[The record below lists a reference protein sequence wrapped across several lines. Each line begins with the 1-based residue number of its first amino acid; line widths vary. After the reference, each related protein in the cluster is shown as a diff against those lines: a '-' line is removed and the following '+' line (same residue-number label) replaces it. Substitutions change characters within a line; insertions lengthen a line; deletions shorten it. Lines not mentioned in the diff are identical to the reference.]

1 MSEQPVPTV
10 HNRQVTAAIAS
21 PRGIG
26 AATGQGSDE
35 DASSVSKGTDRGG
48 N

>member
-1 MSEQPVPTV
+1 MSEQPPRTV
-10 HNRQVTAAIAS
+10 HNLHVT
-21 PRGIG
+21 PDGRGG
-26 AATGQGSDE
+26 DE